1 MAEASSVMNSAFIE
15 WIGSLELEKAEDVA
29 ESMKYQGFYKL
40 LHLNDFDIEE
50 DLENL
55 PLKKAEKKRFISSF
69 KELITN
75 NWQPSFETKNQVVT
89 RETSQPK
96 EVTLEGVK
104 MTGNLRKKFEKENI
118 IIPNPLNEKQR
129 FFNKLF
135 PSLFCGSYSTLQCNF
150 SAYFKSERKERW
162 EFKCSISKS
171 EAKYDTLVNKT
182 VGDGG
187 GHGLSRFYVM
197 PAKVNKHDISVIKNG
212 IDELDKLRKNVQI
225 LREKLV
231 DSRKDQILN
240 KDGVVK
246 RWAQQEQE
254 PYNRDSLQ
262 SCEQLDD
269 QYQMSSL
276 DFTYFILIAVM
287 NVHHLHSI
295 CTFLLYSQDTFCY

>member
-1 MAEASSVMNSAFIE
+1 
-15 WIGSLELEKAEDVA
+15 
-29 ESMKYQGFYKL
+29 
-40 LHLNDFDIEE
+40 
-50 DLENL
+50 
-55 PLKKAEKKRFISSF
+55 
-69 KELITN
+69 
-75 NWQPSFETKNQVVT
+75 
-89 RETSQPK
+89 
-96 EVTLEGVK
+96 
-104 MTGNLRKKFEKENI
+104 
-118 IIPNPLNEKQR
+118 
-129 FFNKLF
+129 
-135 PSLFCGSYSTLQCNF
+135 
-150 SAYFKSERKERW
+150 
-162 EFKCSISKS
+162 
-171 EAKYDTLVNKT
+171 
-182 VGDGG
+182 
-187 GHGLSRFYVM
+187 M
-197 PAKVNKHDISVIKNG
+197 PAKVNKHDISVIENG